1 MTIEETAA
9 LVRQMQLG
17 DETAFDEIFAAYQQ
31 EAVRTAGLITGD
43 YSLAEDIAQE
53 AFVQCLLHIRDLQE
67 AERFRSWFFRTLTR
81 CAWKTMDKKRR
92 LLPMEWCEAV
102 ERAFPPVFDRYPSDE
117 RSEYEALYRAIN
129 GLGRKQRATIV
140 FYYFNGLSI
149 REIAQTT
156 SSLEATVKSRL
167 FAAKRQLRKA
177 LEGQQREGGLA
188 YEK

>member
-1 MTIEETAA
+1 MTIEKTAA
-9 LVRQMQLG
+9 LVQRMQLG
-17 DETAFDEIFAAYQQ
+17 DETAFDELFAAYQQ

-53 AFVQCLLHIRDLQE
+53 TFVQCLLHIQDLQE

-81 CAWKTMDKKRR
+81 CAWRMMDKRRR
-92 LLPMEWCEAV
+92 LQPMEWCEAV
-102 ERAFPPVFDRYPSDE
+102 ERTLPPVFDRYPSE
-117 RSEYEALYRAIN
+117 ECSEYEALYRAID
-129 GLGRKQRATIV
+129 GLGRKQRTTVI

-149 REIAQTT
+149 REIAHIT

-167 FAAKRQLRKA
+167 FAAKGRLRKA
-177 LEGQQREGGLA
+177 LENQHKEGGLV